1 MEGFFMLIGITGR
14 IGSGKSTVTKSLSKS
29 LNAVVVDADI
39 VSRTLTLE
47 NGKALPLIAKKF
59 GEDFIVN
66 NAMDRAKMRELVFT
80 NKKAKETL
88 EDILKPL
95 IEDEMMAQI
104 KSAKSEYVIVD
115 IPLLVGSAFWL
126 EKLNFIVVVDVPENV
141 QIERIIKRNGLPLET
156 IKNMMNAQPSRQE
169 YKQIANIVFENISFD
184 DFDAKIQSCVENIK
198 NFVI

>member
-1 MEGFFMLIGITGR
+1 MLIGITGR